1 MKKPLRKNLPRSS
14 LQRNSKQALTFT
26 YFCRK
31 DIAAF
36 DIDSKVKDGRLALM
50 FRGNNNKPQIWFQ
63 DLSCSWFFIANTF
76 TDYFRLMIMH
86 LGLPHWQYAFT
97 QVGLDPQALQWF
109 RFLSPERLAID
120 IENRKNQE
128 SLAKKKL
135 NKGAVGAKLGQ
146 GAADA
151 SKIKV
156 EGLRRKKRRMKLKA
170 KGGNGDHIIE
180 KFTAQSSKS
189 AKYAKTTVKK
199 REATVGA
206 AGSSDVK
213 ENKAEGAE
221 STQAAAS
228 GQ

>member
-1 MKKPLRKNLPRSS
+1 
-14 LQRNSKQALTFT
+14 
-26 YFCRK
+26 
-31 DIAAF
+31 
-36 DIDSKVKDGRLALM
+36 
-50 FRGNNNKPQIWFQ
+50 
-63 DLSCSWFFIANTF
+63 
-76 TDYFRLMIMH
+76 MIMH

-128 SLAKKKL
+128 NLAKKKN
-135 NKGAVGAKLGQ
+135 NKGAKLSTAGAS
-146 GAADA
+146 ASDA

-199 REATVGA
+199 RDASVNNGGAGA
-206 AGSSDVK
+206 ASSSDVK
-213 ENKAEGAE
+213 ENKADEGAG
-221 STQAAAS
+221 QGAS
-228 GQ
+228 SSGV